1 MVYLRKQKRNTENHK
16 LANVKWKLNNMD
28 WLLDIEKVNESYFG
42 QQSKSLDIEHRTLEN
57 LVETLKDPNDLCGFF
72 IIAIKFK

>member
-1 MVYLRKQKRNTENHK
+1 
-16 LANVKWKLNNMD
+16 MD